1 MKAQLCTIV
10 TDIDI
15 DTETEK
21 DNDIEIDIVIDK
33 EKEHLLWGA
42 WRTRNKNNRPCIDK
56 GGKLWYN
63 SFSDRARGTFDQKV
77 QLSEQISAYR

>member
-15 DTETEK
+15 DTEK

-42 WRTRNKNNRPCIDK
+42 WRTRNKK
-56 GGKLWYN
+56 
-63 SFSDRARGTFDQKV
+63 
-77 QLSEQISAYR
+77 